1 MNGPGIV
8 PPQPNDGARTG
19 LRVVFVLL
27 AVMSCGMLA
36 WTPLLRIAILRRR
49 NAVDWV
55 LCGASFLLTVVLVIL
70 LGEGGDSGDSGNDNS
85 PRDNAVVSILVIQAI
100 VVAVY
105 YLVTDIR
112 HFQEMDAQA
121 ASRAYGQQGRQ
132 QFPYGAARTQH
143 QQQTQLPSARADYN
157 PYRDTP
163 TPGPAQ
169 PPTPIPTPVP
179 APDPTATPV
188 PTAGPAG
195 PPAPRIDQV
204 RAELDELSDYL
215 RKEEGR

>member
-8 PPQPNDGARTG
+8 PPPPNDGARTG

-36 WTPLLRIAILRRR
+36 WTPLLRIALLRRR

-55 LCGASFLLTVVLVIL
+55 LCGASFILTVVLVIL
-70 LGEGGDSGDSGNDNS
+70 LGGGGDSGDSGNDNS

-105 YLVTDIR
+105 YLVSDIR
-112 HFQEMDAQA
+112 HFRAVDAQA
-121 ASRAYGQQGRQ
+121 ASRAYGQQGRP
-132 QFPYGAARTQH
+132 QFPYGAALTQH
-143 QQQTQLPSARADYN
+143 QTQLPSARTGYN

-163 TPGPAQ
+163 TPGPAR
-169 PPTPIPTPVP
+169 TPIPTPVP
-179 APDPTATPV
+179 TPIPTPIPTPDPAATPSV
-188 PTAGPAG
+188 T
-195 PPAPRIDQV
+195 PAPRIDQV

>member
-1 MNGPGIV
+1 MNGPGIT
-8 PPQPNDGARTG
+8 PPPPNDGARTG
-19 LRVVFVLL
+19 LRVLFVLL

-36 WTPLLRIAILRRR
+36 WTPLLRIALLRRR

-55 LCGASFLLTVVLVIL
+55 LCGASFVLCVVLVIL
-70 LGEGGDSGDSGNDNS
+70 LGSGGDSGDSGNDNS
-85 PRDNAVVSILVIQAI
+85 PRDNAVVSILFIQAI

-112 HFQEMDAQA
+112 HYKAVDARA
-121 ASRAYGQQGRQ
+121 AALAYGQQGRQ
-132 QFPYGAARTQH
+132 QFPYGGVRTQH
-143 QQQTQLPSARADYN
+143 PQQTQLPSARADYN

-163 TPGPAQ
+163 TPGPGPSQ
-169 PPTPIPTPVP
+169 TPVPTPVP
-179 APDPTATPV
+179 TPTPTPDPA
-188 PTAGPAG
+188 AH
-195 PPAPRIDQV
+195 PAPRIDQV